1 MKRKPSPRSTRQNAA
16 RQYPRTA
23 RLNALL
29 QEIVADHFEVAGDE
43 ELGFFTVTGV
53 EVDND
58 LNVAEVFVS
67 VLVDDPTPEE
77 DAAFLGALAG
87 HRKAVQRAIAQQ
99 AKLRK
104 TPDVVFTF
112 DPGVRTGSHIE
123 RILAGLGPIG
133 GPDRPAA
140 APSGGQPS
148 EATGDGDGDGGRDV
162 RPEGQ
167 GG

>member
-29 QEIVADHFEVAGDE
+29 QEIVADHFEVTGE
-43 ELGFFTVTGV
+43 EVLGFFTVTGV

-58 LNVAEVFVS
+58 LNIAEVFVS
-67 VLVDDPTPEE
+67 VLEDDPTPEE
-77 DAAFLGALAG
+77 DAAFLAALAG

-104 TPDVVFTF
+104 TPEVVFTF

-133 GPDRPAA
+133 SPDGPDGADE
-140 APSGGQPS
+140 QPS
-148 EATGDGDGDGGRDV
+148 DDG
-162 RPEGQ
+162 RPEGEAD
-167 GG
+167 

>member
-1 MKRKPSPRSTRQNAA
+1 MKRKPSPRSTRQTAA

-29 QEIVADHFEVAGDE
+29 QEIVADYFEVTGDD

-67 VLVDDPTPEE
+67 ILEDDPTPEE
-77 DAAFLGALAG
+77 DAAFLAALAG

-104 TPDVVFTF
+104 TPEVVFTF

-133 GPDRPAA
+133 APTDPEEAGGAAGDSPDDAE
-140 APSGGQPS
+140 
-148 EATGDGDGDGGRDV
+148 EAD
-162 RPEGQ
+162 
-167 GG
+167 

>member
-29 QEIVADHFEVAGDE
+29 QEIVADYFEVTGDD

-67 VLVDDPTPEE
+67 ILEDDPTPEE
-77 DAAFLGALAG
+77 DAAFLAALAG

-104 TPDVVFTF
+104 TPEVVFTF
-112 DPGVRTGSHIE
+112 DPGVRTGSHID
-123 RILAGLGPIG
+123 RILAGLGPI
-133 GPDRPAA
+133 
-140 APSGGQPS
+140 AP
-148 EATGDGDGDGGRDV
+148 GRRV
-162 RPEGQ
+162 RPRRI
-167 GG
+167 GGSTRRSASGAR